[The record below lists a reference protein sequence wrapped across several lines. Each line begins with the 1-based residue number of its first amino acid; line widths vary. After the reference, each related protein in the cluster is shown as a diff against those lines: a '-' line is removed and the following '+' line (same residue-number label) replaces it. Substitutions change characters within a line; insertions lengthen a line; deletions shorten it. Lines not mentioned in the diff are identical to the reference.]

1 MFYPYTTKPY
11 DGGPTV
17 RYQYRNLP
25 CNVSDPCW
33 FVQGDF
39 RDPSG
44 YGSGIL
50 EWCYDEQDAQN
61 RLAIMQ
67 TYPEFSRLSIGKRG

>member
-1 MFYPYTTKPY
+1 VQSHGATKPH
-11 DGGPTV
+11 DGID

-44 YGSGIL
+44 HGGGVL
-50 EWCYDEQDAQN
+50 EWCYDEQDARE
-61 RLAIMQ
+61 RLTIMQ
-67 TYPEFSRLSIGKRG
+67 TYPEFSNLTVGQWD